1 MAPRFGCGQ
10 RLCCVYQCASV
21 VEYTLP
27 HGVQFHT
34 SKRAQ
39 SISPRVQTLA
49 ASGFGTR
56 VLVRFNFAT
65 VLYRPIR
72 QGLLG
77 RFEI

>member
-10 RLCCVYQCASV
+10 RLRCVYQCASV
-21 VEYTLP
+21 VD
-27 HGVQFHT
+27 VQFHT